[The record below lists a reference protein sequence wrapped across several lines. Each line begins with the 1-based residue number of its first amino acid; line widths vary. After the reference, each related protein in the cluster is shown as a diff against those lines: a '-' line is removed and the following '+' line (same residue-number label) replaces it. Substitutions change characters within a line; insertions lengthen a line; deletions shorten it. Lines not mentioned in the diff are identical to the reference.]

1 MKSQP
6 CADHKNWKTLY
17 RAAIAETNE
26 ATIPGKIAI
35 AENAILARGREI
47 FYQEGCFEEKDA
59 LETALQAIRAF
70 RAARGK
76 RQARAHREESAPAT
90 IARRVLPNWNG
101 THAEFPFP
109 IIAES

>member
-76 RQARAHREESAPAT
+76 RQARAHREESAPGPLQGECYQT
-90 IARRVLPNWNG
+90 GMGHTLN
-101 THAEFPFP
+101 FPFP
-109 IIAES
+109 